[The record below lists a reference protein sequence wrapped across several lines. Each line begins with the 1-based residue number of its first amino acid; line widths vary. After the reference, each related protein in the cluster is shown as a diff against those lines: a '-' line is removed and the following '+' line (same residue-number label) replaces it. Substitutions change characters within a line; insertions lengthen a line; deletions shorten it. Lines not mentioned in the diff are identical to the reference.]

1 MKRRANK
8 LKIYL
13 DTSVITA
20 LFDKRN
26 PEIMYWTNQLWEH
39 KDEFNCYISN
49 VVVAEIQETIDV
61 HLRKAMLE
69 AIQRISILEIDEEAE
84 QPSNEYIYQ
93 GVVPKKYK
101 KDALHIA
108 IATVNDMDILMS
120 WNYEHIVKRKTK
132 EIVRMANILSGYHFI
147 EIISPPEALEG

>member
-13 DTSVITA
+13 DTSVISA
-20 LFDKRN
+20 LFDKRS
-26 PEIMYWTNQLWEH
+26 PEIMYWTNQFWEN
-39 KDEFNCYISN
+39 KDEFNCYISD

-61 HLRKAMLE
+61 QLRDAMLE
-69 AIQRISILEIDEEAE
+69 AIKGISILELNEEAE
-84 QPSNEYIYQ
+84 QLSNEYIFQ
-93 GVVPKKYK
+93 GVVPKRYK

-108 IATVNDMDILMS
+108 IATVNDMDILVS
-120 WNYEHIVKRKTK
+120 WNYKHIVKRKTK
-132 EIVRMANILSGYHFI
+132 EIVRMVNILSGYHFI